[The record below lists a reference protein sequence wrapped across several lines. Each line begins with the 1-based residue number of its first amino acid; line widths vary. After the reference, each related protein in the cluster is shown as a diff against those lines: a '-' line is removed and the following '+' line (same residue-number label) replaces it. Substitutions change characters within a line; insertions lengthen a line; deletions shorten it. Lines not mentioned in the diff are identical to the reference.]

1 MESESAEV
9 LLDLLFQSDRMVVA
23 NQPDI
28 LVLEE
33 GSGIDVA
40 ISKEQGQ
47 ACKNFDG
54 GHMSMQTPGRSQ
66 HGPSQ
71 NKAPL

>member
-9 LLDLLFQSDRMVVA
+9 LLKFLFQSDRMVVA

-33 GSGIDVA
+33 GSGIDVV
-40 ISKEQGQ
+40 SKEQGQ
-47 ACKNFDG
+47 ARKDFDG
-54 GHMSMQTPGRSQ
+54 RHISTHTPGRSQ
-66 HGPSQ
+66 HGLSQ